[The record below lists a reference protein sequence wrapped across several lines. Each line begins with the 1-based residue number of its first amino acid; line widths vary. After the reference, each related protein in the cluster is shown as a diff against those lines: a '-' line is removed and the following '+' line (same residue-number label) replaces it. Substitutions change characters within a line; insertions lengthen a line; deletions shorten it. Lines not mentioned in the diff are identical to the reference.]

1 MIDWFQSAARAQR
14 ARFFFWDGC
23 LVEGN
28 PFPCWGFHVFPDRS
42 HPRGLVSLRAC
53 SGHRPMILWCAQQ
66 RWCVFAVPG
75 ARRAREFFLEDALL
89 LSIPYG
95 HTFGDDSLSWA
106 GRLEWELGDQEVTE
120 PHANTTLLLG
130 E

>member
-1 MIDWFQSAARAQR
+1 
-14 ARFFFWDGC
+14 
-23 LVEGN
+23 
-28 PFPCWGFHVFPDRS
+28 
-42 HPRGLVSLRAC
+42 
-53 SGHRPMILWCAQQ
+53 MILWCAQQ
-66 RWCVFAVPG
+66 RWCVSAVPG

-95 HTFGDDSLSWA
+95 RTLGDDSFTWA

-130 E
+130 K